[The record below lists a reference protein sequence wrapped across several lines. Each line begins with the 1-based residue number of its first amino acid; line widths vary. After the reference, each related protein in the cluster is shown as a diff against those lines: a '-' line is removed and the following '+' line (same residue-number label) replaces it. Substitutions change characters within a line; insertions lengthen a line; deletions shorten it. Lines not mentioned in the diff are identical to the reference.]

1 MIMAP
6 HTAPDLPAHRLE
18 IAPGA
23 SRLLAL
29 RAGAAVICTEGSV
42 RVEETANGSEAAGGL
57 HRVVS
62 ARVNAGEVHGVAY
75 GGSVR
80 LTAIGGAQVI
90 CLDAEGSGSRFFRQA
105 TALIQ
110 RILPKNRNNSLGA
123 LHKISK

>member
-1 MIMAP
+1 MAP
-6 HTAPDLPAHRLE
+6 DTAHQTPAHRLE

-42 RVEETANGSEAAGGL
+42 RVEEIENGSQAAGGL

-75 GGSVR
+75 GGAVR

-90 CLDAEGSGSRFFRQA
+90 YLDVEGAGTRFLRRA
-105 TALIQ
+105 TGFFQ